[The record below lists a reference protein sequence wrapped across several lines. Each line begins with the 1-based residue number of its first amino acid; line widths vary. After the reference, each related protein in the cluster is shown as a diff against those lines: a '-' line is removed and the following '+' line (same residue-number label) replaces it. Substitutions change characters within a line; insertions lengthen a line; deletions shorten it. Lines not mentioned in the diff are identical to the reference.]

1 MTDEPSYTSLR
12 QLLRIWT
19 GCDFAKSPLLVTLPY
34 LGMVLLVRINLALSR
49 QV

>member
-1 MTDEPSYTSLR
+1 
-12 QLLRIWT
+12 
-19 GCDFAKSPLLVTLPY
+19 PLLVTLPY